1 MNKII
6 EVKLLPRNK
15 LFVKYSDNVKG
26 EIDLTKISFN
36 NVQKEIANSEQLESV
51 RIEDKSGDIVI
62 NNGEIELCK
71 NATYEILKLRAQ
83 MRSFGIDLDES

>member
-62 NNGEIELCK
+62 NGDIELCK

>member
-62 NNGEIELCK
+62 NGEIELCK

-83 MRSFGIDLDES
+83 IRSFGIDLDES